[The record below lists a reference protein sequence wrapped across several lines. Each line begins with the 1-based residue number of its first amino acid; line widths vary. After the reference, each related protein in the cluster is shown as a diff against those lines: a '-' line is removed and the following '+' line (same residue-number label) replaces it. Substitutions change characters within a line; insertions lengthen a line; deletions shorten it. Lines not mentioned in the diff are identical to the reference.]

1 VTIKDHRAHRCIVVI
16 VVNRR
21 QGRRQ
26 TEINAVRR
34 SDVAAYVI
42 AMVDVKDP
50 VRYEDYRRMVL
61 PTITAFGGRFIA
73 RGGRTEA
80 LEGQLPAGRMVIVEF
95 PSLDKAKEWWSSP
108 QYAEARA
115 IRQATSDGTLIV
127 VEGV

>member
-1 VTIKDHRAHRCIVVI
+1 M
-16 VVNRR
+16 
-21 QGRRQ
+21 QG
-26 TEINAVRR
+26 EG
-34 SDVAAYVI
+34 SEVAAYVI

-50 VRYEDYRRMVL
+50 VRYEDYRQMVL

-95 PSLDKAKEWWSSP
+95 PSLDRAKEWWSSP
-108 QYAEARA
+108 EYAEARA